1 MHNILAYLFLVG
13 SFKYG
18 NVSVGNV
25 SVGPNFESSVEEAL
39 CIPNTQ
45 DYIEQKGLCMANI
58 YHAPELQNRILSRRN
73 DNKTW

>member
-1 MHNILAYLFLVG
+1 MHDIHEYAFLVS

-39 CIPNTQ
+39 CIPCTQ
-45 DYIEQKGLCMANI
+45 GCDG
-58 YHAPELQNRILSRRN
+58 
-73 DNKTW
+73 